1 VYIGFRVYDEVD
13 LQLAIACWRC
23 E

>member
-1 VYIGFRVYDEVD
+1 VYDEVD